1 MYGRHFVSSVCGGRQ
16 KKKGEEVDRS
26 EKERTRKAFIGDPA
40 TISQTR
46 L

>member
-1 MYGRHFVSSVCGGRQ
+1 MYGRHFVSSVCGGQQ
-16 KKKGEEVDRS
+16 KKREEVDRS